1 MVFMIDFTSC
11 EVNKFR
17 AYGGAYGNKINI
29 LYKSSSYM
37 ACHIFTALG
46 FKNHL
51 ESCYIQ

>member
-17 AYGGAYGNKINI
+17 AYGNKINI
-29 LYKSSSYM
+29 LYKGSSYM